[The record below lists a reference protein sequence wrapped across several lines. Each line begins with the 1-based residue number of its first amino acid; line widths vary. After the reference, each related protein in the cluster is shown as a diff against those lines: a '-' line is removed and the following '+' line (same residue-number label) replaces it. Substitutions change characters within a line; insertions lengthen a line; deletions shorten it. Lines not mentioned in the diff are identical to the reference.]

1 MTYEATFM
9 LYGYKAVPIGQ
20 FESKE
25 LAAQAI
31 IDHIIENSGIHRP
44 RVVATMKI
52 RSKEIRIDYGSKT
65 CYYLITLIKK
75 KRRKNKM
82 SNNIDYKQGLS

>member
-1 MTYEATFM
+1 MSYKATFL
-9 LYGYKAVPIGQ
+9 LYGYKAVPIGL
-20 FESKE
+20 FDTKE

-31 IDHIIENSGIHRP
+31 VDHIIENSGIPRP

-65 CYYLITLIKK
+65 CYYLITLIN
-75 KRRKNKM
+75 NKTEE
-82 SNNIDYKQGLS
+82 KQHD

>member
-1 MTYEATFM
+1 MSYKATFM

-20 FESKE
+20 FETKE

-31 IDHIIENSGIHRP
+31 LDHIIENSGIPRT
-44 RVVATMKI
+44 RVVATKKI

-75 KRRKNKM
+75 TEE
-82 SNNIDYKQGLS
+82 KQHD

>member
-9 LYGYKAVPIGQ
+9 LYGYKTVPIGQ

-31 IDHIIENSGIHRP
+31 LDHIIENSGIPRP
-44 RVVATMKI
+44 RVVATKKI

-65 CYYLITLIKK
+65 CYYLITLIK
-75 KRRKNKM
+75 NKTEE
-82 SNNIDYKQGLS
+82 KQND

>member
-9 LYGYKAVPIGQ
+9 LYGYKTVSIGH
-20 FESKE
+20 FEAKE

-31 IDHIIENSGIHRP
+31 LDHIIENSGIPSP
-44 RVVATMKI
+44 RVVATKKI

-65 CYYLITLIKK
+65 CYYLITLIK
-75 KRRKNKM
+75 NKT
-82 SNNIDYKQGLS
+82 KEK

>member
-20 FESKE
+20 FETKE

-31 IDHIIENSGIHRP
+31 LDHIIENSDIPKP
-44 RVVATMKI
+44 RIVATMKI

-75 KRRKNKM
+75 TEEKTK
-82 SNNIDYKQGLS
+82 

>member
-9 LYGYKAVPIGQ
+9 LYGYKAVLIGQ

-31 IDHIIENSGIHRP
+31 LDHIIENSDIHRP
-44 RVVATMKI
+44 WITATMKI
-52 RSKEIRIDYGSKT
+52 LSKEIRIDYGSKT
-65 CYYLITLIKK
+65 CYYLITLTKK
-75 KRRKNKM
+75 TEEK
-82 SNNIDYKQGLS
+82 

>member
-1 MTYEATFM
+1 MSYKATFM

-20 FESKE
+20 FETKE

-31 IDHIIENSGIHRP
+31 LDHIIENSGIPRP

-65 CYYLITLIKK
+65 CYYLITLIK
-75 KRRKNKM
+75 NKTEE
-82 SNNIDYKQGLS
+82 KQND

>member
-31 IDHIIENSGIHRP
+31 LDHIIENSGTPRP
-44 RVVATMKI
+44 MVVATKKI

-75 KRRKNKM
+75 TEE
-82 SNNIDYKQGLS
+82 KQHD

>member
-9 LYGYKAVPIGQ
+9 LYGYKDVPIGQ

-31 IDHIIENSGIHRP
+31 IQHIIENSGIPRQ

-65 CYYLITLIKK
+65 CYYLITLIK
-75 KRRKNKM
+75 NKTEE
-82 SNNIDYKQGLS
+82 KQND

>member
-9 LYGYKAVPIGQ
+9 LYGYKAVPIGL
-20 FESKE
+20 FDTKE

-31 IDHIIENSGIHRP
+31 VDHIIENSDIPRP
-44 RVVATMKI
+44 WVVATMKI

-65 CYYLITLIKK
+65 CYYLITLIK
-75 KRRKNKM
+75 NKTEE
-82 SNNIDYKQGLS
+82 KQND

>member
-9 LYGYKAVPIGQ
+9 LYGYKAVTIGE
-20 FESKE
+20 FETKE
-25 LAAQAI
+25 LGAQAI
-31 IDHIIENSGIHRP
+31 VDHIIENSGIPRP

-65 CYYLITLIKK
+65 CYYLITLIK
-75 KRRKNKM
+75 NKTEG
-82 SNNIDYKQGLS
+82 NNG

>member
-1 MTYEATFM
+1 MTYKATFM
-9 LYGYKAVPIGQ
+9 LYGYKAVPIGL
-20 FESKE
+20 FDTKE

-31 IDHIIENSGIHRP
+31 VDHIIENSGILRP

-75 KRRKNKM
+75 TEEK
-82 SNNIDYKQGLS
+82 

>member
-25 LAAQAI
+25 LAAKQLLTISLRTLAY
-31 IDHIIENSGIHRP
+31 ID
-44 RVVATMKI
+44 
-52 RSKEIRIDYGSKT
+52 
-65 CYYLITLIKK
+65 
-75 KRRKNKM
+75 
-82 SNNIDYKQGLS
+82 QG

>member
-9 LYGYKAVPIGQ
+9 LYGYKAVPIDQ
-20 FESKE
+20 FETKE

-31 IDHIIENSGIHRP
+31 LDHIIENSCIPKP
-44 RVVATMKI
+44 RVVATMKM

-65 CYYLITLIKK
+65 CYYLITLIKYKTEK
-75 KRRKNKM
+75 KQ
-82 SNNIDYKQGLS
+82 Y